1 MKRWVAALGLT
12 GVGFFIAGAIILG
25 ILGGRWLD
33 NRMNSEPVWL
43 IVGLILGIAVAIFGV
58 YSMLKPFLGN
68 NQNGGNS

>member
-1 MKRWVAALGLT
+1 MKRGVAALGLT

-43 IVGLILGIAVAIFGV
+43 IVGLFLGIVVAIFGV
-58 YSMLKPFLGN
+58 YGMLKPFLSN
-68 NQNGGNS
+68 KQNGGNG